1 MASAGDA
8 PDDRAAAVVGV
19 SCGSSHTVALL
30 GESIDGARAVRCACW
45 CAKAIA
51 DDRRLPSTHTQ
62 HRRQTNNKPT
72 RKTTKDCDAVASWGR
87 GEDGQL
93 GHGDAEDRDCPQ
105 AVFALV
111 NRGVSLVAC
120 GAEYSC
126 VVSTREKQ
134 LWSWGWG

>member
-1 MASAGDA
+1 MSAGT
-8 PDDRAAAVVGV
+8 PN
-19 SCGSSHTVALL
+19 GSMVLSF
-30 GESIDGARAVRCACW
+30 
-45 CAKAIA
+45 
-51 DDRRLPSTHTQ
+51 
-62 HRRQTNNKPT
+62 
-72 RKTTKDCDAVASWGR
+72 GR

-93 GHGDAEDRDCPQ
+93 GHGDAEDRDTPQ

-111 NRGVSLVAC
+111 NRGVSMVAC

>member
-1 MASAGDA
+1 MADATAG
-8 PDDRAAAVVGV
+8 PLVGRLAWETTLPCWLLLCLPAGTP
-19 SCGSSHTVALL
+19 SGSMVLSF
-30 GESIDGARAVRCACW
+30 
-45 CAKAIA
+45 
-51 DDRRLPSTHTQ
+51 
-62 HRRQTNNKPT
+62 
-72 RKTTKDCDAVASWGR
+72 GR

-93 GHGDAEDRDCPQ
+93 GHGDAEDRDAPQ

-126 VVSTREKQ
+126 VVSTRERQ